1 MKTYEK
7 TDDPFTRRKTT
18 PKMVTP
24 LNVSSFYLLVK
35 DSNDQQSLYILQLTG
50 LCSGRKCRRLLHK
63 DHL

>member
-24 LNVSSFYLLVK
+24 LNASSFYFLAE
-35 DSNDQQSLYILQLTG
+35 DFNDQQNLLTG
-50 LCSGRKCRRLLHK
+50 LCSGRKCT
-63 DHL
+63 